1 MEHINLFRP
10 VRAALILVLLMVPG
24 ATSAQS
30 LEWARSAG
38 GTLQEIA
45 FAVAVDA
52 EASVITTGSF
62 TLTADMDPGAG
73 VSNLT
78 SNGSSDVFVQKLDVD
93 GNFLWARAIGAGGA
107 DQGLGVAV
115 DALGNV
121 LVTGKVSGTVD
132 LDPTDGVFTVTSANT
147 SFDVFVIK
155 LDPNGNFLWGRLF
168 GGNSNDA
175 GNGIAV
181 DADGNVHTTGVIG
194 AVADLDPGAGVSNAG
209 GNGGQDIF
217 VQKMDANG
225 DLLWG
230 GAVGGSGND
239 IGWAIGLRGNGE
251 VHITGEFRGTADM
264 DRGAGVLSLVS
275 AGDADMFA
283 LKLSASGGFVWAKRI
298 GGTSFERAR
307 SIAVDLAGATVYT
320 GALNSPSDMDP
331 GPGVFNLAGAFNE
344 PAYVLKLD
352 ANGDFVWAFLLNGFL
367 CEGLGIRTGN
377 QNELYVT
384 GFFGGT
390 MDIDPGAGTTN
401 IVGLGGSDMFLL
413 SYSASGNLLWG
424 SGIGSAQ
431 NDISNAVALG
441 PASKIHICGEFR
453 QTIDMDP
460 GSGVTLLGPVGGQ
473 DAFTAKYGK
482 PTCAGVSVA
491 AKMFLEGA
499 YTGDFIPMHDLLRT
513 GGLLPLDDPYRAMGF
528 WLDDTTATT
537 AAALQ
542 WSGTNAIVDW
552 VLVELRD
559 ANVPSVVLRRRAA
572 LLQRDGDIVE
582 QDGVSPIRFCV
593 AEGNYHV
600 AVRHRNHLGV
610 MTAGPQALSASPLV
624 IDLRNAATP
633 TFGSEARKPVNGAMV
648 LWAGNVMPNGQ
659 LSYTNTDNDRD
670 PILTAIGGVVPT
682 AVLSGYRNEDVNM
695 DGIVMYTGGNN
706 DRDII
711 LVNIG
716 GTTPTGTRPQQL
728 P

>member
-1 MEHINLFRP
+1 MKRNKSICFAQC
-10 VRAALILVLLMVPG
+10 VWVMASLMASG
-24 ATSAQS
+24 KLNAQS
-30 LEWARSAG
+30 LEWTRSVG
-38 GTLQEIA
+38 GTMQEIA

-62 TLTADMDPGAG
+62 TLTADMDPGSG

-78 SNGSSDVFVQKLDVD
+78 SNGSSDMFIQKLDLD
-93 GNFLWARAIGAGGA
+93 GNFLWARSIGAGGA

-115 DALGNV
+115 DAVGNV

-132 LDPTDGVFTVTSANT
+132 LDPTDGVFMVTSANT
-147 SFDVFVIK
+147 GFDVFVIK
-155 LDPNGNFLWGRLF
+155 MDPNGGFLWGRLF

-181 DADGNVHTTGVIG
+181 DEIGNVHTAGVIG
-194 AVADLDPGAGVSNAG
+194 AVADLDPGMGVTTVG

-217 VQKMDANG
+217 AQKMDG
-225 DLLWG
+225 DGNFLWG
-230 GAVGGSGND
+230 IAVGGSGND
-239 IGWAIGLRGNGE
+239 IGWAIALRGNGE
-251 VHITGEFRGTADM
+251 VHLTGEFRSTVDLDPGP
-264 DRGAGVLSLVS
+264 GVLSLTS
-275 AGDADMFA
+275 AGDADAFA
-283 LKLSASGGFVWAKRI
+283 LKLSANGTLVWAERV

-307 SIAVDLAGATVYT
+307 SVAVDITGATVYT
-320 GALNSPSDMDP
+320 GVLNSPSDMDP
-331 GPGVFNLAGAFNE
+331 GPGVFTLAGAFNE

-352 ANGDFVWAFLLNGFL
+352 ADGGFLWAFLLNGFL
-367 CEGLGIRTGN
+367 CEGSGIRTGN
-377 QNELYVT
+377 QNEIYVT

-401 IVGLGGSDMFLL
+401 IVGLGGGDMFLL
-413 SYSASGNLLWG
+413 SYSAAGNLLWG

-431 NDISNAVALG
+431 NDISNAIALG

-460 GSGVTLLGPVGGQ
+460 GAGVTLMGPLGGQ
-473 DAFTAKYGK
+473 DAFTAKFGK

-491 AKMFLEGA
+491 SKVFLEGA
-499 YTGDFIPMHDLLRT
+499 YTGDFNPMHDLLRT

-528 WLDDTTATT
+528 ALDDTTATT

-542 WSGTNAIVDW
+542 FSGTNAIVDW
-552 VLVELRD
+552 VLIELRD
-559 ANVPSVVLRRRAA
+559 ASVPSNVLRRRAA
-572 LLQRDGDIVE
+572 LLQRDGDVVE
-582 QDGVSPIRFCV
+582 QDGVSPVRFCV
-593 AEGNYHV
+593 AEGSYHV

-610 MTAGPQALSASPLV
+610 MSAAPLALTGSPRV
-624 IDLRNAATP
+624 VDFRNATTP
-633 TFGSEARKPVNGAMV
+633 TFGIEARKAVNGAM
-648 LWAGNVMPNGQ
+648 LMWAGNVMPNGQ

-670 PILTAIGGVVPT
+670 PIISAIGGVVPT
-682 AVLSGYRNEDVNM
+682 AVVLGYRQEDVNM
-695 DGIVMYTGGNN
+695 DGLVMYTGGNN

-716 GTTPTGTRPQQL
+716 GATPTNSRQQQL